1 MAEGS
6 FPQGYV
12 TIKSLIS
19 KSGAPRQTIHYYLRK
34 GLLPPPERTS
44 RTSAL
49 YPPST
54 IELIS
59 LIRSLQLR
67 RRLTLDEIATL
78 FQESAYDP
86 MRIAAR
92 AGGGEAPVTSPRRE
106 FLSAA
111 ELATA
116 IGPPCAEEWV
126 RTLAREGLLQPVWR
140 EGREVFPPTVVETA
154 RAIWDGAR
162 LGVNPLAFKAWSAL
176 AEAAAEKEI
185 APLTHTL
192 SELPPAPAARTA
204 ALFDV
209 FERFVRAR
217 RRAVLS
223 THFLRSSVRHRNL
236 FVGSDQK
243 YVFPSETLL
252 ERMGLNR
259 EIDRLVRVL
268 DRDHDNLAAL
278 KDLSRAYNMRS
289 DWVHLQQVAREIL
302 RVDPGNVRALGDLAQ
317 ALRYQGRPE
326 EAVSLLE
333 PVLKNQSHPLLKV
346 RLARAL
352 VSRARQSGEVRQM
365 VESLE
370 EYDRLSEDALRES
383 EADRNLNRRIRVVLA
398 LEAMTLTGPLG
409 MRRPSVEEIQRLYDE
424 YQVMKDNRLPV
435 LGKISLARGRLFL
448 TYALYLF
455 REQEEHRDA
464 ERLRRELLKGD
475 PHGVLAARVAESGA
489 APKAVLKKAAPKKAV
504 RPKPAAGKGRPAAS
518 KGKTKRRRS

>member
-12 TIKSLIS
+12 TIKSLIT

-54 IELIS
+54 IELIG

-116 IGPPCAEEWV
+116 IGPPCAEDWV
-126 RTLAREGLLQPVWR
+126 RALAREGLLHPVWR

-154 RAIWDGAR
+154 RAIWDGSR
-162 LGVNPLAFKAWSAL
+162 LGLNPLAFKAWSVL

-185 APLTHTL
+185 APLTATL
-192 SELPPAPAARTA
+192 SELPAAPAALTA

-223 THFLRSSVRHRNL
+223 QHFLRTSVRHRNL
-236 FVGSDQK
+236 FVGTDQK
-243 YVFPSETLL
+243 YLFPSETLL

-259 EIDRLVRVL
+259 EIDRLVRAL
-268 DRDHDNLAAL
+268 DRDHDNLPAL

-289 DWVHLQQVAREIL
+289 DWVHLQQISREIL
-302 RVDPGNVRALGDLAQ
+302 RLEPGNVRALGDLAQ

-326 EAVSLLE
+326 EAVALLE

-365 VESLE
+365 VEALE
-370 EYDRLSEDALRES
+370 EYDRLSQEAVAES
-383 EADRNLNRRIRVVLA
+383 QADRNLNRRIRVVLA

-409 MRRPSVEEIQRLYDE
+409 MRRPPVEEIQRLYDD
-424 YQVMKDNRLPV
+424 YQAMKDNRLPV

-455 REQEEHRDA
+455 RDQEEHRDA
-464 ERLRRELLKGD
+464 ERLRRELLKSD
-475 PHGVLAARVAESGA
+475 PHGVLAARVAEPGA
-489 APKAVLKKAAPKKAV
+489 AGPRK
-504 RPKPAAGKGRPAAS
+504 AAGKAAGS
-518 KGKTKRRRS
+518 KAKKKAKLAAKRSKKVVRNKRRGSR